1 MTVHIAT
8 VALSLHLA
16 AHSGTCVLLG
26 LELFFAWPSRSYFG
40 RVMNLQD
47 RLLTYLHV
55 HSSVNPSTHYLV
67 YYDLDRSS

>member
-26 LELFFAWPSRSYFG
+26 LELFSLGPQGPTSATSKIVS
-40 RVMNLQD
+40 
-47 RLLTYLHV
+47 
-55 HSSVNPSTHYLV
+55 
-67 YYDLDRSS
+67 